1 MKPVTVFAGSDHY
14 EVQKAAL
21 ALAQKL
27 TPDDPLNFE
36 VLNAQADNAEGALSA
51 IASLREAVLTLP
63 FLGGGKLVW
72 WKNVTFLADTVLGR
86 SAAVLEA
93 LEALLPVLQQ
103 VDGTSVTVI
112 VSALGADKRRAFYKN
127 LGKFAE
133 IKPFDL
139 PDARKMDAGD
149 VVDMI
154 EGKLAQAGLKVE
166 PAVAERLYQAFGA
179 DKRGLEETIEKL
191 AVFAGEARTVSAAEA
206 RALVGGN
213 KEVAIWDFCDAVLA
227 GKGKAALLELELL
240 LRQGESEIGVLILLS
255 QQVRLA
261 ALGGVL
267 LENKLMRVVPKGS
280 FTSAELT
287 PQADAYLPRKKSGE
301 AISTWQ
307 LGQVCQKSRH
317 KPSSFW
323 IAAVETLHHVNRQI
337 VTGAADKQRALE
349 WAVLQ
354 LTA

>member
-1 MKPVTVFAGSDHY
+1 MKPVTLYAGSDHY

-21 ALAQKL
+21 ALVQKL

-36 VLNAQADNAEGALSA
+36 ILNAQADNVEGALSH
-51 IASLREAVLTLP
+51 IAALREAVLTLP

-86 SAAVLEA
+86 NASILEA
-93 LEALLPVLQQ
+93 LEALLPVLEQ
-103 VDGTSVTVI
+103 VDGTSVTVVI
-112 VSALGADKRRAFYKN
+112 SALGADKRRAFYKN

-133 IKPFDL
+133 VKPFDL

-149 VVDMI
+149 VLDMI
-154 EGKLAQAGLKVE
+154 EGKLAQAGLKAE

-191 AVFAGEARTVSAAEA
+191 AVFAGDTGTVSAADA

-227 GKGKAALLELELL
+227 GKAKAALTELELL
-240 LRQGESEIGVLILLS
+240 LRQGESEIGVLLLLAR
-255 QQVRLA
+255 QVRLA

-267 LENKLMRVVPKGS
+267 MENKLLRVVPKGS
-280 FTSAELT
+280 FTSAELS
-287 PQADAYLPRKKSGE
+287 PQGEAYLPRKKSGDT
-301 AISTWQ
+301 ISTWE
-307 LGQVCQKSRH
+307 LGNICQKSRH
-317 KPSSFW
+317 KPSGFW
-323 IAAVETLHHVNRQI
+323 IAAVEVLHHVNRQI